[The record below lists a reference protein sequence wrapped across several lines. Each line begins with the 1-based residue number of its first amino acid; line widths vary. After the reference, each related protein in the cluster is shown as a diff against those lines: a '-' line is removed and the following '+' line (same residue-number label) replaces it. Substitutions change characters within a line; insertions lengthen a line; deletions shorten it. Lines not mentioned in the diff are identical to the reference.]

1 MRKVLIAV
9 LVLVCLIVIAIPVF
23 VVTPQ
28 PVPPRVERGTWVR
41 PPSAT
46 PLPSGPLSPE
56 RQPVLGFRLDSPML
70 WMRLS
75 PFGTHAEGWQGLLSA
90 TASWVYLY
98 TLSALVLVLVPRRI
112 RLITRS
118 LQSGVRRDHARFILI
133 GLLAVLASVSLGLL
147 ARYASVWFVLVVL
160 LSGVVL
166 LLSFVGIL
174 CISLMVGGALRRWAA
189 LAPSL
194 WVELALGS
202 LIVFALG
209 RIPFAGWVL
218 FGIVSTWGLG
228 AVLAT
233 HLGSGE
239 AWSLRDWQAEN

>member
-1 MRKVLIAV
+1 LEASVRKAWIVLIV
-9 LVLVCLIVIAIPVF
+9 TVCLVVIAIPAF

-28 PVPPRVERGTWVR
+28 LPSPRVERGISPR
-41 PPSAT
+41 PSLPDL
-46 PLPSGPLSPE
+46 PLTE
-56 RQPVLGFRLDSPML
+56 RQSIFGFHFDNPML

-75 PFGTHAEGWQGLLSA
+75 PFGTHAEGWRGLVSA
-90 TASWVYLY
+90 AASWVYLY
-98 TLSALVLVLVPRRI
+98 ILSVLVLVLVPRRI

-118 LQSGVRRDHARFILI
+118 LQSGRRRDHARFVLI

-166 LLSFVGIL
+166 LLSFAGIL
-174 CISLMVGGALRRWAA
+174 CISLMVGGMLRRWAA

-202 LIVFALG
+202 LIIFALG

-218 FGIVSTWGLG
+218 FGIVFIWGLG

-239 AWSLRDWQAEN
+239 AWSLRDWQVGN